1 MRPSSRHEAA
11 ERSPGFLLWRATLS
25 WQRSIRAALAPYGLT
40 HVQFVLLASL
50 WWLVEHGTRQPIQAD
65 LAEHAGTD
73 PMMTSQV
80 VRKLAVRGLVGRQP
94 DPADSRAL
102 RLTVTEAGRTL
113 LAGALADV
121 EAADEEY
128 FAALGD
134 QRDAFTRA
142 LALLG
147 HTARDKPGGLP
158 GPAQQGRPG

>member
-1 MRPSSRHEAA
+1 V
-11 ERSPGFLLWRATLS
+11 TLS

-50 WWLVEHGTRQPIQAD
+50 WWLDEHGSGQPIQAD

-80 VRKLAVRGLVGRQP
+80 IRKLAVRGLVGRQP
-94 DPADSRAL
+94 DPADSRAV
-102 RLTVTEAGRTL
+102 RLMLTAEGRAL

-134 QRDAFTRA
+134 KRGEFGQA
-142 LALLG
+142 LALLSSPDDQGG
-147 HTARDKPGGLP
+147 H
-158 GPAQQGRPG
+158 RPR